1 VFVELHLL
9 QNFAPSNLNRD
20 DTGAPKTCTFGGF
33 PRARI
38 SSQSQKRSIREYVRD
53 FALLPNENLAERT
66 LLIVNALADRLAAK
80 HDRAQALEVASQV
93 LSAFKF
99 KTDPAK
105 DFKTQYLL
113 FLGHTEIDALAAA
126 CDRYWDSLPAASATA
141 TMSAKAAKAAAKEGI
156 PSEVQ
161 KALEAVLDGGKAA
174 DLAMYGRMLADMPQ
188 KNIDAA
194 SQVAHAI
201 STHRVSPEFDYFTA
215 VDDLKKKDED
225 AGAGMIGTVEFN
237 SACYYRY
244 STIDTDQL
252 QKNLGGD
259 ADLARRALE
268 AFLTASI
275 MALPDAKQNSF
286 AALNPPGFVF
296 AVVRDRKQPCSL
308 ANAFERPIKEN
319 PNTTLTGQSVTALA
333 RAFADYEQM
342 YAGYTGVV
350 ARYACAPA
358 YEDALL
364 GLGDADVKTGSVDAL
379 VQRTVAAAFAEG
391 VTQ

>member
-1 VFVELHLL
+1 
-9 QNFAPSNLNRD
+9 
-20 DTGAPKTCTFGGF
+20 
-33 PRARI
+33 
-38 SSQSQKRSIREYVRD
+38 
-53 FALLPNENLAERT
+53 
-66 LLIVNALADRLAAK
+66 
-80 HDRAQALEVASQV
+80 
-93 LSAFKF
+93 
-99 KTDPAK
+99 
-105 DFKTQYLL
+105 
-113 FLGHTEIDALAAA
+113 
-126 CDRYWDSLPAASATA
+126 
-141 TMSAKAAKAAAKEGI
+141 
-156 PSEVQ
+156 
-161 KALEAVLDGGKAA
+161 
-174 DLAMYGRMLADMPQ
+174 
-188 KNIDAA
+188 
-194 SQVAHAI
+194 
-201 STHRVSPEFDYFTA
+201 
-215 VDDLKKKDED
+215 
-225 AGAGMIGTVEFN
+225 MIGTVEFN